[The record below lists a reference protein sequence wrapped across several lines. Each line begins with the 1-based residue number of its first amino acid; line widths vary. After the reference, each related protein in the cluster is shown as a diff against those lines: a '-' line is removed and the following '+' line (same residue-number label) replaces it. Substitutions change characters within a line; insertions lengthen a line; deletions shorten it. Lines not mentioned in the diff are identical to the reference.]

1 MQSPLA
7 DGRNSLF
14 DVAELACCTVTP
26 MRCLGRRVDAPSAA
40 VRHPSAHGGLVC
52 AVTTPTVAIL
62 TGSLVG
68 RPVRNGDARLK
79 HTATEKTAAV
89 PVAEAESTKVLF
101 CGAVLATVRNTR
113 EAPPGFSTYAT
124 SPRLSESKLDPAGD
138 RPGSGVARRAQRS
151 GKKTSLRTPCL
162 QVMSQQFPQR
172 FCPVLFSKA
181 EETS

>member
-14 DVAELACCTVTP
+14 DVAELASCTVTP
-26 MRCLGRRVDAPSAA
+26 TRCLGRRVDAPSAA

-89 PVAEAESTKVLF
+89 PVAEAESTKVLPRTR
-101 CGAVLATVRNTR
+101 LA
-113 EAPPGFSTYAT
+113 APWGCHSR
-124 SPRLSESKLDPAGD
+124 SPPRVS
-138 RPGSGVARRAQRS
+138 
-151 GKKTSLRTPCL
+151 
-162 QVMSQQFPQR
+162 
-172 FCPVLFSKA
+172 
-181 EETS
+181 